1 VCSPLL
7 DNIIQHLWKI
17 WIFFRTSKLIEFI
30 IFQLFQFIFSNSNMW
45 LSWNRKLELELEK
58 KLPEFFVKWHMNVKT
73 RLSGNYLFLFIQH
86 FRIQVVAS
94 DYLIKL
100 LIIDLLNF
108 IERSNLFYFISIN
121 FYIDNCNNYLI
132 ILFSCKREK
141 KNISVRI

>member
-1 VCSPLL
+1 MCSPLL

-108 IERSNLFYFISIN
+108 IERSNLFFILFQLISIST
-121 FYIDNCNNYLI
+121 IATI
-132 ILFSCKREK
+132 TWLFFLVAKEKRK
-141 KNISVRI
+141 IFR